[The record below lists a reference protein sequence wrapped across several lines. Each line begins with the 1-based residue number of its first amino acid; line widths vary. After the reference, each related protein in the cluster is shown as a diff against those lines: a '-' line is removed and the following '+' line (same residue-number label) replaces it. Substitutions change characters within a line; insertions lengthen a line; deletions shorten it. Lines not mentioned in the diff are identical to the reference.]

1 MASDDDR
8 SRRKRN
14 SSRNGDPDLVEKCFG
29 VWSKSVK
36 VHKVVENELES
47 ICNGIHVV
55 SIRQGAD
62 LTKEK
67 LSRTRGLLIAVRAT
81 DTPAERSSPKVY
93 DHTYIRVERDEAD
106 DKLQKNGN
114 RHANETNTANEQ
126 VESLTERARDVIKKT
141 TPKKDEKEKDFE
153 QKRREIIKQ
162 QRHEKEIEQREEKLG
177 VRPEEILWTGFRSIM
192 DRFANCY
199 EISGRILSYCH
210 PIEKI
215 GQIVGFA
222 ERCIKNAGRKFLD
235 GNDDKKK
242 K

>member
-8 SRRKRN
+8 NHRKRN
-14 SSRNGDPDLVEKCFG
+14 SSRNGRPDLVETCFG
-29 VWSKSVK
+29 VWSRSVK
-36 VHKVVENELES
+36 VHKAVEKELDS

-55 SIRQGAD
+55 KIRKGAN
-62 LTKEK
+62 LTKEE
-67 LSRTRGLLIAVRAT
+67 LSRTRGLLVAVRAT
-81 DTPAERSSPKVY
+81 DTPVGQSSPKVY
-93 DHTYIRVERDEAD
+93 DHTYIRVERDEAE
-106 DKLQKNGN
+106 DKLQENDN
-114 RHANETNTANEQ
+114 SHANEAKTTEEHG
-126 VESLTERARDVIKKT
+126 ESLTERVKDVIKKT
-141 TPKKDEKEKDFE
+141 TPKKVEKGKDVE
-153 QKRREIIKQ
+153 QKRREIKQ
-162 QRHEKEIEQREEKLG
+162 QRHEKENEQREEKLG
-177 VRPEEILWTGFRSIM
+177 VRPEEILWIGFRSIM

-222 ERCIKNAGRKFLD
+222 ERCIKSAGRKFVE